1 MAEPETYYHQA
12 RQRAKRRKSPWNLI
26 LIPFAM
32 FGIAGTAFLIAKG
45 LLALQQL
52 FIPPDAILAHWTRI
66 GAILMFVPIIFPAL
80 AIGMMIANLIAWC
93 IPRARR
99 TFEKEA
105 RGIKGASFKEAMRS
119 LAIASVILLF
129 AVAPICLLGALNYF
143 YVTAAGVHVN
153 PLFSI
158 TERHYGWDAIRRI
171 QTRCLAERRNLHLNY
186 ILYMEDG
193 TKVDLL
199 NEPRIKFVRVYDQI
213 KPFLEAQRGI
223 IYQSEMREKDI
234 ARLRRRY
241 HPQDAERILEILRE
255 RQYDQHPEGN

>member
-1 MAEPETYYHQA
+1 MTKPETYYTQA

-26 LIPFAM
+26 LIPFAI
-32 FGIAGTAFLIAKG
+32 FGIAGTAFLLAKG
-45 LLALQQL
+45 LLAFQQL

-105 RGIKGASFKEAMRS
+105 RGVKGASFKEAMKP
-119 LAIASVILLF
+119 LTIASVILLF

-143 YVTAAGVHVN
+143 YVTAAGAHVN
-153 PLFSI
+153 PLLSI
-158 TERHYGWDAIRRI
+158 TERRYGWSAIRRI

-199 NEPRIKFVRVYDQI
+199 NEPRLKFVRVYNQI
-213 KPFLEAQRGI
+213 KPFLKAQGGI
-223 IYQSEMREKDI
+223 IYQAEIGEKDI
-234 ARLRRRY
+234 ARLRSRY

-255 RQYDQHPEGN
+255 RQ